1 MSKGVLITGV
11 NGFVGKHVADRF
23 QSLGFEVTGVA
34 RQQSPGLEVA
44 SSLDNYIAA
53 DMLDA
58 QAVNRLSLDGVSAI
72 IHLAGRSSVG
82 ESFQQPGEYITQN
95 PLMTHNLFDHA
106 QRQGFEGRI
115 VSVSTGALYDPN
127 QPLPLSEESKTA
139 PNSPYAIG
147 KLSAEAVALY
157 FKSRGIDAVIARP
170 FNHIGP
176 GQGTGFLLPDLYSQ
190 LHSSEYG
197 QTLRVGNLATR
208 RDYTDVR
215 DIARA
220 YSDLATAQSLG
231 RSIYNICS
239 GKSLSGLEITGI
251 IKDASGRQDV
261 QTTVDPAKVRPN
273 EILDIRGDYSQLHA
287 DTGWDPQ
294 IDIRQTVADFVAHP
308 VVDNR

>member
-1 MSKGVLITGV
+1 MSKEVLITGV

-23 QSLGFEVTGVA
+23 QSLGFEVTGTA
-34 RQQSPGLEVA
+34 RQRSPKPEVA
-44 SSLDNYIAA
+44 SSLDNYIAT

-58 QAVNRLSLDGVSAI
+58 RAVNRLSLDGVSAI

-82 ESFQQPGEYITQN
+82 ESFQHPGEYITQN

-127 QPLPLSEESKTA
+127 QPLPLHEESKTA

-190 LHSSEYG
+190 LRSSEYG
-197 QTLRVGNLATR
+197 ETLRVGNLATR

-231 RSIYNICS
+231 HSIYNICS
-239 GKSLSGLEITGI
+239 GKSLSGLEITDM

-261 QTTVDPAKVRPN
+261 HTTIDPAKVRPN
-273 EILDIRGDYSQLHA
+273 EILNIQGDYSQLHA

>member
-1 MSKGVLITGV
+1 MSKEVLITGV

-23 QSLGFEVTGVA
+23 QSLGFEVTGTA
-34 RQQSPGLEVA
+34 RQRSPKPEVA
-44 SSLDNYIAA
+44 SSLDNYIAT

-58 QAVNRLSLDGVSAI
+58 RAVNRLSLDGVSAI

-82 ESFQQPGEYITQN
+82 ESFQHPGEYITQN

-127 QPLPLSEESKTA
+127 QPLPLGEESKTA

-176 GQGTGFLLPDLYSQ
+176 GQETGFLLPDLYTQ
-190 LHSSEYG
+190 LRAKNSGE
-197 QTLRVGNLATR
+197 TLLVGNLATR

-231 RSIYNICS
+231 HSIYNICS
-239 GKSLSGLEITGI
+239 GHSLSGVEIVDM
-251 IKDASGRQDV
+251 IKDASHRQDV
-261 QTTVDPAKVRPN
+261 QTTIDPSKVRPN
-273 EILDIRGDYSQLHA
+273 EILDIRGDYSRLHA
-287 DTGWDPQ
+287 DTGWTPQ
-294 IDIRQTVADFVAHP
+294 IDIRQTITDFVAHP
-308 VVDNR
+308 ATDGK